1 MYLEKTVAGEKLIV
15 SDDVNYVRKLCD
27 TKQPAILLLTD
38 ENRSDDSFGI
48 RFVTESADDD
58 TLTADFCRLVIARIK
73 GEPLTVTESD
83 CLIIRELT
91 VNDTKDIINIYRS
104 GEAPFLESFFTDD
117 TEAEILMEKYI
128 DEVYGFY
135 GYGIWGIYEKSTGEF
150 AGMAGFSHRAD
161 DIIELGYA
169 IVSGKRQRGY
179 GYEVCMAV
187 LKYAEQNIDY
197 DKIIIVI
204 DKDNKASLKLA
215 DKLPGIT
222 VNVK

>member
-1 MYLEKTVAGEKLIV
+1 MYLEKTVADEKLIV
-15 SDDVNYVRKLCD
+15 SDDVKYVRNLCD
-27 TKQPAILLLTD
+27 TKRPAILMLTD

-48 RFVTESADDD
+48 RFATESADDD
-58 TLTADFCRLVIARIK
+58 TLTPDYCRLVVARIK

-83 CLIIRELT
+83 RLIIRELT

-104 GEAPFLESFFTDD
+104 GEAPFLESFFSDD

-135 GYGIWGIYEKSTGEF
+135 GYGIWGIYEKATGEF

-161 DIIELGYA
+161 EIIELGYV
-169 IVSGKRQRGY
+169 IVSEKRNKGY
-179 GYEVCMAV
+179 GYEACMAE

-204 DKDNKASLKLA
+204 DKENTASKKLA